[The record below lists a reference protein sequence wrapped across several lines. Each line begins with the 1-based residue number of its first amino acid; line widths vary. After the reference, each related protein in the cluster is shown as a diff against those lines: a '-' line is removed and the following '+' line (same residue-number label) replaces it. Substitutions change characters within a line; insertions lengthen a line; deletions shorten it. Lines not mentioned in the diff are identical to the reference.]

1 MSGIPKQTSGVK
13 TTSKETGQIYSKHL
27 LALRDYWT
35 PLKLWNLLHCEL
47 EKRRRTISTQAMPYV
62 AVIDVTN
69 ACNLRC
75 PGCPSGAGVYGRP
88 KTMLDLGR
96 LARFLD
102 ETGRYL
108 LLASLYNWGETLLH
122 PQAPEIVKMVHE
134 RRIFTSIS
142 TNLNIR
148 NLDRLN
154 AICDAGLDY
163 LIISADGATPESYR
177 KYRVGGDFELVLS
190 NIKHVAEYR
199 RSKMRSRPILEWQ
212 VLTFSHLEAELEQV
226 ESLAERLGVDRV
238 NTKGPTAPR
247 ASSRHPKRCK
257 VASTG
262 VQKPVVCCGT
272 TSFCRRTAGLRRAAT
287 YIIRKMILAISI
299 KVLYP
304 RLATTRGTERRASC
318 SIPRL
323 PASWTPNWTIH
334 AYVVRSCMRSRI

>member
-69 ACNLRC
+69 TCNLRC

-212 VLTFSHLEAELEQV
+212 VLTSTILRLNWSKSSHLRSGSVWIGSTPRGRPRPEPPAGIRSAAR
-226 ESLAERLGVDRV
+226 SLLRGCRSLWSAVAQRRSAGGRRDCAVLQ
-238 NTKGPTAPR
+238 PI
-247 ASSRHPKRCK
+247 SSGR
-257 VASTG
+257 
-262 VQKPVVCCGT
+262 
-272 TSFCRRTAGLRRAAT
+272 
-287 YIIRKMILAISI
+287 
-299 KVLYP
+299 
-304 RLATTRGTERRASC
+304 
-318 SIPRL
+318 
-323 PASWTPNWTIH
+323 
-334 AYVVRSCMRSRI
+334 